1 MLYLNIRIEA
11 RLICQQK
18 DNLVVIRRGCP
29 VDCVSAVIVF
39 AL

>member
-11 RLICQQK
+11 CLVCQEK
-18 DNLVVIRRGCP
+18 NNLAVVGRGSP